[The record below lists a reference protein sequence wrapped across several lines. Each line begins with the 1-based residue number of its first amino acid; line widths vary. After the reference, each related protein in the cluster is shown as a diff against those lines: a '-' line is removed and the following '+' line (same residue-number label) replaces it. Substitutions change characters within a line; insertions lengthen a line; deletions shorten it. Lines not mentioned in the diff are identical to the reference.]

1 MAHHS
6 KRIGIIIR
14 VVLLAGFGVTCVG
27 CSSNLQKKAFHS
39 CAPQRIGIVLGH
51 DLGSVNRSAT
61 DEFMLGFLFGIPGA
75 IANEASLDK
84 SQVETGGAINARLI
98 ETVVSQLEEKG
109 YSTCV
114 LTRKQIKFKT
124 FENIGGK
131 PKHFDR
137 LCAKY
142 EVENKLAD
150 IDAVIFLEGRFE
162 FRFFTPADGAKVNLE
177 DVKTRSGLV
186 KAQMF
191 DCDSKKV
198 LFTRAKGI
206 EDTRNFN
213 RVADKLL
220 NLKKI
225 PPKTET
231 K

>member
-6 KRIGIIIR
+6 KRIGTLIGI
-14 VVLLAGFGVTCVG
+14 VLWASIGVTCVG

-39 CAPQRIGIVLGH
+39 CEPERIGIVLGH
-51 DLGSVNRSAT
+51 DLRSVDRSAT

-75 IANEASLDK
+75 VLNEASLDK
-84 SQVETGGAINARLI
+84 SQVEADGAVNVHLI
-98 ETVVSQLEEKG
+98 ETVAAQLEAKG
-109 YSTCV
+109 YATCV
-114 LTRKQIKFKT
+114 LARKQAKYKA

-142 EVENKLAD
+142 EIEDKLSEV
-150 IDAVIFLEGRFE
+150 DAVIFLEGKFE
-162 FRFFTPADGAKVNLE
+162 FRFFEPDDGAEISLE
-177 DVKTRSGLV
+177 DVKTRIGKV
-186 KAQMF
+186 KVQMF
-191 DCDSKKV
+191 GCDSKQL
-198 LFTRAKGI
+198 LFTRAAGI

-213 RVADKLL
+213 RVAAKLL

-225 PPKTET
+225 PARVET